1 MEYDQTLGEQ
11 RDWFYLPV
19 LRSCVIRP
27 TQTCMSPII
36 NQKCDPSAP
45 DPVKKLGVG
54 VGNGGTL
61 GTLNIRTVPLQ
72 ALRASMINPGDLHL
86 PGALEE
92 VALTASREG
101 IMGRIPELLG
111 GRSEEEPGPVKFK
124 GRCRKSSPPTWGEG
138 KWRGQALSAGGAP

>member
-72 ALRASMINPGDLHL
+72 ALRASMINPGHNQSL
-86 PGALEE
+86 PAPRLNQEQPIEYNFWATESLFLALNSSHHWAIPVISALEE
-92 VALTASREG
+92 
-101 IMGRIPELLG
+101 LLL
-111 GRSEEEPGPVKFK
+111 
-124 GRCRKSSPPTWGEG
+124 RCMF
-138 KWRGQALSAGGAP
+138 